1 MVRSARKPIGLP
13 RFLVDWGCEAGV
25 DAVYVIGVIVL
36 FAVVS
41 VVQRAVEKL

>member
-1 MVRSARKPIGLP
+1 
-13 RFLVDWGCEAGV
+13 V